1 LERCATISPQRSP
14 NAGRDGIHFVPAGVR
29 FFAGIAP
36 TPAYNLVMAD
46 PQDQADLSAAPLF
59 PLPNVVLFPRAVL
72 PLHIFEERYKA
83 MTADAIK
90 GDRRIAMAL
99 MAPGWEKNYHG
110 KPAIDPVV
118 CVGTILSHERLADGR
133 YNFLLQGTTRARIVR
148 EFGDRPYRVAELQ
161 PLAEEPVIEIDLA
174 DARRR
179 LTTTF
184 QDRRL
189 RATGIGR
196 RFHEMLAGPIPTAII
211 ADLVAF
217 NFLEDVAL
225 KQSLLA
231 DGNVTRRVARVVNA
245 FEAMHSLLQCA
256 SPALY
261 CKDPSL
267 N

>member
-1 LERCATISPQRSP
+1 VVQASKPARAALERCATISPQRSP

-174 DARRR
+174 D
-179 LTTTF
+179 
-184 QDRRL
+184 
-189 RATGIGR
+189 IGR